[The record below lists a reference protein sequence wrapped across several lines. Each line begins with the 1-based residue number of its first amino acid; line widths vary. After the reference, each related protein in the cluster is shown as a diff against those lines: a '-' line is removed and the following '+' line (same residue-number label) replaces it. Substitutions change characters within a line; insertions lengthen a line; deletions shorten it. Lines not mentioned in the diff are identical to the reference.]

1 MIDYIL
7 VIFILFLLS
16 LFISGIIIY
25 VAAKIIG
32 EKEGFGT
39 ALLAAFIGSII
50 YAVLYY
56 LFTPNLGWLASIIGG
71 MAWLISLRGLYDIG
85 WLKAFGI
92 AIIVWFISAIVS
104 FILPTVVGP
113 L

>member
-1 MIDYIL
+1 MIDYIF

-16 LFISGIIIY
+16 LFFSGIVIY
-25 VAAKIIG
+25 VAAKMVG

-50 YAVLYY
+50 YAIVFFL
-56 LFTPNLGWLASIIGG
+56 LTPNLGWLASIIGG
-71 MAWLISLRGLYDIG
+71 IAWLISLRGLYDIG
-85 WLKAFGI
+85 WMKAIGI
-92 AIIVWFISAIVS
+92 AIIVWFLSTIIS
-104 FILPTVVGP
+104 FILPTVIGP

>member
-7 VIFILFLLS
+7 VIFILFLFS
-16 LFISGIIIY
+16 LIISGIIIY
-25 VAAKIIG
+25 VAAKMVG
-32 EKEGFGT
+32 EEEGFST

-50 YAVLYY
+50 YTLVYY
-56 LFTPNLGWLASIIGG
+56 LLTPNLGWLASIIGG
-71 MAWLISLRGLYDIG
+71 IAWLLSLRGLYDIG
-85 WLKAFGI
+85 WLKVLGI
-92 AIIVWFISAIVS
+92 AIIVWFISAIIS

>member
-7 VIFILFLLS
+7 VIFILFILS

-25 VAAKIIG
+25 VAAKMVG
-32 EKEGFGT
+32 EKEGFST

-50 YAVLYY
+50 YALIYY
-56 LFTPNLGWLASIIGG
+56 LLTPNLGWLASIVGG
-71 MAWLISLRGLYDIG
+71 IAWLISLRVLYDIG
-85 WLKAFGI
+85 WMKALGI

-104 FILPTVVGP
+104 FILPTVFGP

>member
-1 MIDYIL
+1 MIDYFL

-25 VAAKIIG
+25 VAAKMVG
-32 EKEGFGT
+32 EEEGFRT

-50 YAVLYY
+50 YALVYY
-56 LFTPNLGWLASIIGG
+56 LLTPNLGWLASIIGG
-71 MAWLISLRGLYDIG
+71 IAWLISLRGLYDIG
-85 WLKAFGI
+85 WMKALGI

>member
-7 VIFILFLLS
+7 VIVILFLLS
-16 LFISGIIIY
+16 LLISGIIIY
-25 VAAKIIG
+25 LAAKMVG
-32 EKEGFGT
+32 EEEGFST

-50 YAVLYY
+50 YALVYY
-56 LFTPNLGWLASIIGG
+56 LLTPNLGWLASIIGG
-71 MAWLISLRGLYDIG
+71 IAWLISLRGLYDIG
-85 WLKAFGI
+85 WLKALGI
-92 AIIVWFISAIVS
+92 AIIVWFISTIVS